1 MSTFEVHKKIGENL
15 DAMMRRFW
23 WNPKTPSGRFLA
35 WKSWDALCLP
45 KRDGGLG
52 FRKNKSFNMA
62 LLAKLAWMIVSNR
75 NSICMKLVRSKY
87 KVRGD
92 WLFMD
97 LVKNSSPLW
106 RAIERVKKLIA
117 KGACFLVRDGTSI
130 NVWKDPWVFWVEDF
144 KARPKNVNEQ
154 LFPIMVSSLID
165 SNSHCWKQD
174 LLEQLFDSATNE
186 AINKITIP
194 LRPRDDKLVWLLEKN
209 GSFSV
214 KLAYNLCQSLPNTN
228 RNVVEWSKIW
238 KHKAHKRSK
247 IFL

>member
-1 MSTFEVHKKIGENL
+1 
-15 DAMMRRFW
+15 
-23 WNPKTPSGRFLA
+23 
-35 WKSWDALCLP
+35 
-45 KRDGGLG
+45 
-52 FRKNKSFNMA
+52 
-62 LLAKLAWMIVSNR
+62 
-75 NSICMKLVRSKY
+75 MKLVRSKY